1 MKRIPLL
8 LTAVALTAMLASSAL
23 AATEKTTTHLSSP
36 AMAAVLLAANQG
48 EVDVADAAYPRLTA
62 ADVKN
67 FANMLIID
75 HNRALTNVKNV
86 LAANK
91 IVAHDAAPD
100 AVKIRDKSKQLVATF
115 STSKGDVDRQYIVAE
130 VERHEQLLALL
141 DHAMIP
147 AAHGDVLTML
157 QSLRFTVD
165 QHLERARF
173 ILGTTAKK

>member
-8 LTAVALTAMLASSAL
+8 LTATLTAMLVSSAL
-23 AATEKTTTHLSSP
+23 AATTRTTAHMSSP
-36 AMAAVLLAANQG
+36 DMAAVLFAANQS
-48 EVDVADAAYPRLTA
+48 EVDVAEAAMSQLAA

-75 HNRALTNVKNV
+75 HKRALTNVKNV
-86 LAANK
+86 MAANK

-100 AVKIRDKSKQLVATF
+100 AVKIRDKSKHLVTNF
-115 STSKGDVDRQYIVAE
+115 STSNANIDRQYMVAE
-130 VERHEQLLALL
+130 VEGHEQLLDLI

-147 AAHGDVLTML
+147 AAHGDVLTLL

-165 QHLERARF
+165 QHLERARL
-173 ILGTTAKK
+173 ILGAMPK

>member
-8 LTAVALTAMLASSAL
+8 LTAAALTAMLVSSA
-23 AATEKTTTHLSSP
+23 AVGATEKTTTHMSSP
-36 AMAAVLLAANQG
+36 DMAAVLLAANLS
-48 EVDVADAAYPRLTA
+48 EVEVAEAAMSQLAA

-67 FANMLIID
+67 FANMLIVD
-75 HNRALTNVKNV
+75 HKRALTNVKNV

-91 IVAHDAAPD
+91 IVAHVAAPD
-100 AVKIRDKSKQLVATF
+100 AVKIRDKSQHLVTNF
-115 STSKGDVDRQYIVAE
+115 STSNANIDRQYIVAE
-130 VERHEQLLALL
+130 IEGHEQLLDLM

-165 QHLERARF
+165 QHLERARL
-173 ILGTTAKK
+173 ILGTLAK